1 MEYTPKFFSH
11 FPFFSFLFSFLLYF
25 FVYKSMKESTEQMET
40 QYYSG
45 ICNIDSLLHYNNDTM
60 KDYTKYYI

>member
-1 MEYTPKFFSH
+1 
-11 FPFFSFLFSFLLYF
+11 
-25 FVYKSMKESTEQMET
+25 MKESTEQMET